1 MSGEI
6 GERPEGSGTPDY
18 ELLAEVEVGSG
29 HERLGADGLR
39 VLDPVHGDVEI
50 APHQR
55 GDEVAP
61 VVLHEPLADA
71 EALRQALGDE
81 HLESFELR
89 GVAGVA
95 IDEGLSALE
104 VARPGQFASRTDPV
118 DTAGESG
125 NREEKTQEAGA
136 NHEMSCEGS
145 RSATQWPWTQ
155 RARVATAHDSG
166 SLEVCHTVRP
176 DGDGQGEK
184 HPVATRAPSG
194 NAVLVRC
201 S

>member
-6 GERPEGSGTPDY
+6 GERPEGSATPDY
-18 ELLAEVEVGSG
+18 ELLAEVEVGSS

-71 EALRQALGDE
+71 EALRQSLGDE

-95 IDEGLSALE
+95 IDERLTALE
-104 VARPGQFASRTDPV
+104 VARPGQFAARPDPI
-118 DTAGESG
+118 DAAGEG
-125 NREEKTQEAGA
+125 GEREEASQEAA
-136 NHEMSCEGS
+136 TNHEIPCEGS
-145 RSATQWPWTQ
+145 RPPTQC
-155 RARVATAHDSG
+155 
-166 SLEVCHTVRP
+166 L
-176 DGDGQGEK
+176 
-184 HPVATRAPSG
+184 
-194 NAVLVRC
+194 
-201 S
+201 